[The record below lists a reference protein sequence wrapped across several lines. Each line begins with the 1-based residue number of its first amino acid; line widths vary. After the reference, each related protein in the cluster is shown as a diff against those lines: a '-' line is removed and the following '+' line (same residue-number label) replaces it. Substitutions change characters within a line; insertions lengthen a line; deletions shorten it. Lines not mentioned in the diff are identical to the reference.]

1 MSLSST
7 LYLFFLLLVFL
18 VYYTLPHR
26 FRWVLLLVA
35 GYFFYFTFQPLF
47 LILLALSTSVAYVF
61 GRLVKQSKS
70 PLVLRLGIG
79 LLLLPLLS
87 FKYYAFL
94 NQNLTEL
101 LGWWGTSSPFP
112 FWSPVVPIGISFYT
126 FQAISYLIDIR
137 RGYLKPEP
145 HFGYFATYLAF
156 FPTLSAGPI
165 ERAKRILTQL
175 QTPQP
180 FRYENAVAGL
190 QLIAWGLFKKV
201 VIANQIT
208 ALIDPIFNHPET
220 KSGWLLYIAMLLAP
234 IQVFCDFSGYSDIA
248 LGSGR
253 MLGIRLM
260 QNFDDRVYASTSRT
274 EFWKGWHISLTSW
287 FRDYL
292 FFPLSKHLRTRIGL
306 YINLMMVY
314 FLTGL
319 WHGATWGFILWGLFN
334 GLWIVAEQATKPQR
348 QTFFRRFWPD
358 MNAPLHRFLST
369 LLVFHAGAL
378 MGIFLRAPSINAAWS
393 FITGLFYGSH
403 WQLNAISSLKPFLPV
418 VLGLLLM
425 DFVNRRMKGRELPE
439 LLASYGGFPR
449 WSFYLALC
457 ILILTFGRIGDTPF
471 FYYQF

>member
-18 VYYTLPHR
+18 VYYTLPIV
-26 FRWVLLLVA
+26 FAGFYCLLPVIFSISLFNHFPDSAGLVD
-35 GYFFYFTFQPLF
+35 QCCLR
-47 LILLALSTSVAYVF
+47 VC
-61 GRLVKQSKS
+61 RLVKQSKS

-208 ALIDPIFNHPET
+208 A
-220 KSGWLLYIAMLLAP
+220 
-234 IQVFCDFSGYSDIA
+234 
-248 LGSGR
+248 
-253 MLGIRLM
+253 
-260 QNFDDRVYASTSRT
+260 
-274 EFWKGWHISLTSW
+274 
-287 FRDYL
+287 
-292 FFPLSKHLRTRIGL
+292 
-306 YINLMMVY
+306 
-314 FLTGL
+314 
-319 WHGATWGFILWGLFN
+319 
-334 GLWIVAEQATKPQR
+334 
-348 QTFFRRFWPD
+348 PD
-358 MNAPLHRFLST
+358 
-369 LLVFHAGAL
+369 
-378 MGIFLRAPSINAAWS
+378 
-393 FITGLFYGSH
+393 
-403 WQLNAISSLKPFLPV
+403 
-418 VLGLLLM
+418 
-425 DFVNRRMKGRELPE
+425 
-439 LLASYGGFPR
+439 
-449 WSFYLALC
+449 
-457 ILILTFGRIGDTPF
+457 
-471 FYYQF
+471 